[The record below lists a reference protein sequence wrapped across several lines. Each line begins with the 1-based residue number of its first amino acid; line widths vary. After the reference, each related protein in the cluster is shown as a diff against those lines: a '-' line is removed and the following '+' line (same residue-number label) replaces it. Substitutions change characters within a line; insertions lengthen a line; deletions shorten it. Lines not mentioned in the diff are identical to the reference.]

1 MDFIDQIKQL
11 SARIEKIKDG
21 IQTEEATKTSMIM
34 PFFQMLGYDVFN
46 PLEFVPEFTADVGIK
61 KGECVDY
68 AIVDEDGTPQILI
81 EAKWCGENL
90 DKHGSQLFRYFS
102 TTKAKFGILTNGII
116 YRFYTDL
123 DEANKMDDRPFLEF
137 NLLDIREPL
146 VAELKKFQKNT
157 FDIDMIMTTAS
168 ELKYNQQI
176 RQFFIRQLASPD
188 DDFVRYIVGEVYDG
202 LKTQKVIEEFRSIVK
217 KSFSQFVTEQ
227 INDRLKTALGS
238 EDAPQVAPKA
248 DESTDDEVHTDE
260 TDKGSRIVTTPEEIE
275 SFYTIK
281 TLLHDA
287 IGEHTISY
295 KDTISYF
302 GVLLDNNTWKWIC
315 RLQIK
320 SNSIKLLLPDENK
333 KPLTF
338 SLNSLDEIY
347 DYKDKLVE
355 VVQRYLNE

>member
-1 MDFIDQIKQL
+1 
-11 SARIEKIKDG
+11 
-21 IQTEEATKTSMIM
+21 
-34 PFFQMLGYDVFN
+34 
-46 PLEFVPEFTADVGIK
+46 
-61 KGECVDY
+61 
-68 AIVDEDGTPQILI
+68 
-81 EAKWCGENL
+81 
-90 DKHGSQLFRYFS
+90 
-102 TTKAKFGILTNGII
+102 
-116 YRFYTDL
+116 
-123 DEANKMDDRPFLEF
+123 MDDRPFLEF

-260 TDKGSRIVTTPEEIE
+260 TDKDSRIVTTPEEIE